1 MKINSAQLDNWL
13 QKLSALRLVLVYGP
27 EEGQIRLVT
36 QKLYKHFLSDS
47 DPDFNLVTF
56 NYKQIKD
63 DLSTLR
69 DEMASVSLLG
79 GNKVIVI
86 EDCAAT
92 IAKELQELLKKPI
105 GKAKVILVSD
115 DLKPTSNLRKLF
127 EGEEHCAAIA
137 CYKDDVRQMQK
148 FISEYMTSNS
158 MQYEVSV
165 PQALANILPA
175 NRLLV
180 TSELEKLNTYCN
192 REKIK
197 LEDVA
202 ASVADCK
209 ELLLDELCFA
219 FLRPE
224 GKAIPKLITT
234 MIAEDTNF
242 VLIIRVL
249 LRYTLRM
256 LEVKNAMRLGKNAET
271 AVAALKPPVFFKQRD
286 NLTQLARVVALE
298 KLSLLLKKLLQL
310 EMDCKSGKLDPQL
323 LTFNFL
329 VQEVTG

>member
-13 QKLSALRLVLVYGP
+13 QKLTALRLVLVFGP

-36 QKLYKHFLSDS
+36 QKLYKHFLGDS
-47 DPDFNLVTF
+47 NPDFNLVTF

-63 DLSTLR
+63 DPSLLR
-69 DEMASVSLLG
+69 DEMASISLLG

-86 EDCAAT
+86 EDCAAM

-105 GKAKVILVSD
+105 GKAKVILVGD

-127 EGEEHCAAIA
+127 ESEEHCAAIA

-148 FISEYMTSNS
+148 FIIEYLTKH
-158 MQYEVSV
+158 SV
-165 PQALANILPA
+165 QLEASIPQVLANILPA

-180 TSELEKLNTYCN
+180 TNELEKLITYCN
-192 REKIK
+192 HEKIK
-197 LEDVA
+197 LEDVM
-202 ASVADCK
+202 ASVADGR

-219 FLRPE
+219 FLKPDR
-224 GKAIPKLITT
+224 KMIPKLINT
-234 MIAEDTNF
+234 MVAEDTNF

-249 LRYTLRM
+249 LRYVLRM
-256 LEVKNAMRLGKNAET
+256 LEVKSTMSLGKNAEQ

-286 NLTQLARVVALE
+286 NLIQLARIVSQE
-298 KLSLLLKKLLQL
+298 KMGLFLKKLLQL
-310 EMDCKSGKLDPQL
+310 EIDCKSGKLDPHL

-329 VQEVTG
+329 VQEVAG